1 MAFKMNGW
9 SAGHGTGSALTKKSS
24 PGVGTEKVK
33 GKHGG
38 SMEMGYDHSM
48 KRQAAFHQELTWAEA
63 LKNDPN
69 LSNLVKERDK
79 YEKGT
84 DEYAAAQNRVN
95 KAYENAKRHNV
106 KTETTSKTNP
116 VTGRTKETTVVTT
129 PGIGTE
135 TTITKKKKDDTITK
149 QKVDNVPD
157 DYYEDEDATRS
168 KQKQG
173 KDQEFGTEDDKK
185 KKKKKFKDTKLG
197 QFLTGKNKKK
207 KDEEEEED
215 NKSPN
220 PSNPMAKKGMYKKG
234 MYKKH
239 KY

>member
-24 PGVGTEKVK
+24 PGMGAEKVK
-33 GKHGG
+33 GKHGDP
-38 SMEMGYDHSM
+38 MEMGYDHSM

-69 LSNLVKERDK
+69 LSKLVQERDK
-79 YEKGT
+79 HEKGT
-84 DEYAAAQNRVN
+84 DAYAEAQNRVN

-116 VTGRTKETTVVTT
+116 VTGRTKTTETVTT

-135 TTITKKKKDDTITK
+135 TTITKKKKDGTTTK
-149 QKVDNVPD
+149 QKVDTVPD
-157 DYYEDEDATRS
+157 DYYEDEDATRE

-197 QFLTGKNKKK
+197 KFLSGKNKKDNK
-207 KDEEEEED
+207 NNKDNKEEEGNED
-215 NKSPN
+215 
-220 PSNPMAKKGMYKKG
+220 KKGDVFSRRA
-234 MYKKH
+234 